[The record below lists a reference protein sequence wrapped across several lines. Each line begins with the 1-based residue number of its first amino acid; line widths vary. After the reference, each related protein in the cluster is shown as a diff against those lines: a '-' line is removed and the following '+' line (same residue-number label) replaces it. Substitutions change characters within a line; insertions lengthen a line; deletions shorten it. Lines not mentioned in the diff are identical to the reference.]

1 MATTLG
7 SEEIKKTHPEIMPPD
22 TNVITSQ
29 SMPQRFSVTPREIKL
44 KIITVADIVK
54 CVIYPT
60 LKFVNIEGK
69 VSVPVESDNCS
80 GHQCGQDSEA
90 VCKGHV

>member
-1 MATTLG
+1 MPMATTLG

-60 LKFVNIEGK
+60 LKFVNIARK
-69 VSVPVESDNCS
+69 
-80 GHQCGQDSEA
+80 SE
-90 VCKGHV
+90 CTGRIR

>member
-54 CVIYPT
+54 CVISVSYTHLTLPT
-60 LKFVNIEGK
+60 NSRV
-69 VSVPVESDNCS
+69 
-80 GHQCGQDSEA
+80 
-90 VCKGHV
+90 